1 MVNYRAILLYY
12 TKGNTN
18 TQIATICGCS
28 RPTVIR
34 TIKRSRELKL
44 QLPVS
49 DSISD
54 QELYLMLFPKKGRD
68 ESYYCPDFY
77 LLDKDRKKRSFSKFR
92 AWLKYCRICA
102 REGRKAYKK
111 TQFYKL
117 YYLSSHKPYIRAT
130 SSKNLMQIRLY
141 EALAER
147 LLKKYGADHFAFL
160 EFDQERTAWCSK
172 LRLEKHKLWAT

>member
-34 TIKRSRELKL
+34 TIKRSKELKL

-68 ESYYCPDFY
+68 ES
-77 LLDKDRKKRSFSKFR
+77 
-92 AWLKYCRICA
+92 
-102 REGRKAYKK
+102 
-111 TQFYKL
+111 
-117 YYLSSHKPYIRAT
+117 
-130 SSKNLMQIRLY
+130 
-141 EALAER
+141 
-147 LLKKYGADHFAFL
+147 
-160 EFDQERTAWCSK
+160 
-172 LRLEKHKLWAT
+172 